1 MRESA
6 SATSDVISFDG
17 PVVVLDGGLSTALE
31 VGGADL
37 SDDLWTARLLRD
49 DPAAIVAA
57 HAAYFE
63 AGADVA
69 ITASY
74 QASVPGF
81 VAAGI
86 ERAEAERLIASS
98 VELVKEARDQITPGG
113 RPLLVAASVGPYGAV
128 LADGSEYRG
137 DYGLSAGELRDF
149 HLPRLELL
157 ASAEPDLFAVETIP
171 DVREAEVLVPLLDE
185 VGLPAW
191 FSYTVADGRTRA
203 GQPLDEA
210 FATLAGS
217 SSIVAAGVNCSA
229 PEDVLAAIHAEVAA
243 SGLPGVAYPNRGERW
258 DPATNSWTGADS
270 YSLDLVPEWIAA
282 GALLIGGCCQIS
294 PGDIAEL
301 ARTIRT

>member
-1 MRESA
+1 M
-6 SATSDVISFDG
+6 ISTDG

-31 VGGADL
+31 HAGADL

-57 HAAYFE
+57 HAGYFE

-86 ERAEAERLIASS
+86 ERADAERLIASS
-98 VELVKEARDQITPGG
+98 ITLAKDARDGVAAGERQ
-113 RPLLVAASVGPYGAV
+113 LLVAASVGPYGAV

-137 DYGLSAGELRDF
+137 HYGLSAAELRDF

-171 DVREAEVLVPLLDE
+171 DLREAEVLVPLLDE
-185 VGLPAW
+185 IGVPAW
-191 FSYTVADGRTRA
+191 FSYTVADGHTRA
-203 GQPLDEA
+203 GQSYDDA
-210 FATLAGS
+210 FAVLAES
-217 SSIVAAGVNCSA
+217 SSIIAAGVNCSA
-229 PEDVLAAIHAEVAA
+229 PNDVLAAIDAA
-243 SGLPGVAYPNRGERW
+243 VSATGLPGVAYPNRGERW
-258 DPATNSWTGADS
+258 NPNSNCWEGADS
-270 YSLDLVPEWIAA
+270 FSFELVPAWIDA
-282 GALLIGGCCQIS
+282 GARLIGGCCQIS
-294 PGDIAEL
+294 PADIAEL
-301 ARTIRT
+301 ARSLRA